1 MHDWKLCLQRGP
13 SEWQNKGISTVN
25 LGFNHFYLDHPL
37 LIVCS
42 RVQTNVR
49 RKTQNAHTYQ
59 HVCIHKRMLSYIMTL
74 AKKKHELTPYMFGSS
89 SERGNGL
96 LTTAQTV
103 TSHKPFRARV
113 LACWATFAEK
123 PPSELIA
130 LLLQWSMAQTG
141 ARKLWCDRTRRK
153 KMVFFSTQE
162 QVGFVHEWA

>member
-1 MHDWKLCLQRGP
+1 
-13 SEWQNKGISTVN
+13 
-25 LGFNHFYLDHPL
+25 
-37 LIVCS
+37 
-42 RVQTNVR
+42 
-49 RKTQNAHTYQ
+49 
-59 HVCIHKRMLSYIMTL
+59 MLSCIMTL
-74 AKKKHELTPYMFGSS
+74 AEKKHELTPYMFGSS

-113 LACWATFAEK
+113 LACWATSAEK

-153 KMVFFSTQE
+153 KMVFFSLFKNKLDLSMIEHRE
-162 QVGFVHEWA
+162 QMRANLNVIVKECARAYIYTNI